1 MKIFILFLMIFLHLV
16 DDFHLQGC
24 LANLKQ
30 KEWWKKNC
38 PHPMYEKDY
47 IISLLA
53 HSFEWTFIMMLPLA
67 LVTPI
72 GNLFI
77 VIFILNI
84 IIHSLV
90 DDLKANKKSI
100 NLILD
105 QVFHLEQIVIT
116 WILVLGV

>member
-1 MKIFILFLMIFLHLV
+1 
-16 DDFHLQGC
+16 
-24 LANLKQ
+24 
-30 KEWWKKNC
+30 
-38 PHPMYEKDY
+38 
-47 IISLLA
+47 
-53 HSFEWTFIMMLPLA
+53 MLPLA